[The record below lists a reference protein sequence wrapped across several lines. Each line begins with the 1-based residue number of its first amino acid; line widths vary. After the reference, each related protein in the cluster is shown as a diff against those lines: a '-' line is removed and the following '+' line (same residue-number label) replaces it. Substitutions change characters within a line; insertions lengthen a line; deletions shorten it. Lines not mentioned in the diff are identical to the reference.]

1 MIILLVAPAA
11 LMLGAATETSILD
24 QAFGNTVVETY
35 PDGSTAELWLARSGD
50 YTALGRTGHPS
61 SGHWRLSGGKV
72 CLSQTHPWLPIG
84 WCTPVPA
91 ATSWSAKAP
100 SGQLVRVRLVMGV
113 STNPGPG

>member
-1 MIILLVAPAA
+1 VAPAA